1 MTTLVNAPPYGK
13 KALSEAK
20 MLLLVLNEAS
30 LAAIKYGGHDRALAD
45 FYHASDAAER
55 FLREAIG
62 NE

>member
-1 MTTLVNAPPYGK
+1 MTRVVSETYGK
-13 KALSEAK
+13 KVLSEAK
-20 MLLLVLNEAS
+20 MLLLLLHQTS
-30 LAAIKYGGHDRALAD
+30 LAAIKCGGNDRELAD